1 MTGKT
6 MSKAGAICASL
17 EHAGVAGL
25 AEILAGV
32 HHWRVWHLLGAREL
46 HQRYVRSKLGQ
57 FWLVLSSAAM
67 IGAMATVWSMLS
79 NQPVQELAP
88 FIGTGIVIWN
98 YFSQVLIDCT
108 MVFVV
113 HGNLYRNQRM
123 NFSVSIYSVI
133 YKNTII
139 LAHSLLIVVGLIL
152 IFGVPVNWYDLQIV
166 PAFLL
171 TWITMLWAGY
181 VIAMICVRYRDVI
194 QLINNWLLVLFF
206 ITPVLWKPGLLPPQY
221 QFIVDYNP
229 FAQFVE
235 LLRNPLL
242 GEPVSSSTWLSTVAI
257 ALGGAFLAGPVIGRY
272 RRRVI
277 FWT

>member
-1 MTGKT
+1 MTGMT
-6 MSKAGAICASL
+6 LGKARAICFSL
-17 EHAGVAGL
+17 KGTAAAGL
-25 AEILAGV
+25 AEILAGAWQ
-32 HHWRVWHLLGAREL
+32 WRVWHLLGARDL
-46 HQRYVRSKLGQ
+46 HHRYARSRLGQ
-57 FWLVLSSAAM
+57 FWLVLSSAIM

-79 NQPVQELAP
+79 NQPVGELAP
-88 FIGTGIVIWN
+88 FIGTGIVIWS

-133 YKNTII
+133 YKNSIV
-139 LAHSLLIVVGLIL
+139 LAHSLIIVVGLIL
-152 IFGVPVNWYDLQIV
+152 IFEVPVNWYDLQIV

-171 TWITMLWAGY
+171 IWITMLWAGY
-181 VIAMICVRYRDVI
+181 VVAMICVRYRDII

-206 ITPVLWKPGLLPPQY
+206 ITPVLWKPDMLPPQY
-221 QFIVDYNP
+221 RFLADYNP
-229 FAQFVE
+229 LAQFME

-242 GEPVSSSTWLSTVAI
+242 GQPVGSSAWLNTIAI
-257 ALGGAFLAGPVIGRY
+257 AFGGALLASPLIGHY
-272 RRRVI
+272 RQRVI